1 MTIFDKAFDLVIGA
15 EGGYS
20 ADKRDPG
27 GETMYGIS
35 KRQYPNLDIKNLSLQ
50 QAKEIYYRDYW
61 TPIEACRLNER
72 LAIYYFDCAVNQGV
86 PTAKK
91 LMQKHCGV
99 IADGVI
105 GNATRTAMMTLKPT
119 DDNKFMDLRE
129 ERYRKTVNFD
139 IYGKGWLNR
148 LENLKLKLGSN
159 PA

>member
-1 MTIFDKAFDLVIGA
+1 MTVFDKAFELVIGA

-20 ADKRDPG
+20 TDKRDPG

-35 KRQYPNLDIKNLSLQ
+35 KRQYPDLDIKNLSLQ

-99 IADGVI
+99 APDGVI
-105 GNATRTAMMTLKPT
+105 GNKTRIAMMNASPAI
-119 DDNKFMDLRE
+119 DNNFLQLRE
-129 ERYRKTVNFD
+129 DRYRKTVNFD

-148 LENLKLKLGSN
+148 LEHLKKVL
-159 PA
+159 A

>member
-1 MTIFDKAFDLVIGA
+1 VFDKAFELVIGA

-20 ADKRDPG
+20 NDKRDPG

-35 KRQYPNLDIKNLSLQ
+35 KRQYPDLDIKNLSLQ
-50 QAKEIYYRDYW
+50 HAKEIYYRDYW

-91 LMQKHCGV
+91 LMQKHCRV
-99 IADGVI
+99 APDGII
-105 GNATRTAMMTLKPT
+105 GNATRLAMMALKPD
-119 DDNKFMDLRE
+119 DDNKFMCLRE
-129 ERYRKTVNFD
+129 DRYRKTANFD

-148 LENLKLKLGSN
+148 LEHLKKVLS
-159 PA
+159 